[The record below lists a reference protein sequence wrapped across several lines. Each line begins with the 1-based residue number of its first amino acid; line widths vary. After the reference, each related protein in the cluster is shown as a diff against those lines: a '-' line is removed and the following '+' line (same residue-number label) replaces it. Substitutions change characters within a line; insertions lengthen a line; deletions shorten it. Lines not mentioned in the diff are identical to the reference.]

1 MSPLLAVAEALR
13 ERAPASRFLFLGGRR
28 GLEADLVPA
37 SGIPFHAVPM
47 PSLRDPD
54 SRASLITRAALL
66 APSVLD
72 ALVRIAA
79 FRPQVCC
86 TSGGLV
92 ALPIVVAARALRV
105 PVYLWEGNVVPGR
118 VNRLLAGW
126 SQRIG
131 ATFDASLSFLPR
143 DRTHVSGDPIRS
155 SLLRWRAPEAR
166 TVLDLDEGHVVL
178 VSGGSQGSERINE
191 AVLGALAQLLR
202 RATVIHLT
210 GGAHLGRA
218 EAKKASLPPDLA
230 RRYRPHAFL
239 RDQMGAALAA
249 ADLVVGRAGSS
260 SIAEPLA
267 FGKPLVLV
275 PFGAAASGHQAA
287 NARAIQDGGA
297 AEVIRE
303 SQLDSDRLAAVL
315 IGLLDDPP
323 RLARM
328 SSAARALGRPN
339 AAELVAGELLSLGG
353 CA

>member
-1 MSPLLAVAEALR
+1 VSPLLAVAEALR
-13 ERAPASRFLFLGGRR
+13 ERDPETRFLFLGGRR

-37 SGIPFHAVPM
+37 TGIPFHATPM

-54 SRASLITRAALL
+54 SRTSLIARGALL
-66 APSVLD
+66 LPSVLD
-72 ALVRIAA
+72 ALARVVA
-79 FRPQVCC
+79 FRPDVCC

-92 ALPIVVAARALRV
+92 SFPIVVAARIWRV

-118 VNRLLAGW
+118 VNRMLSRW

-131 ATFDASLSFLPR
+131 ATFDASAEFLPR
-143 DRTHVSGDPIRS
+143 DRTHVSGDPIRR
-155 SLLRWRAPEAR
+155 SLLRWKDYEAR
-166 TVLDLDEGHVVL
+166 TVLNIDHGHVVL
-178 VSGGSQGSERINE
+178 VSGGSQGSERIND
-191 AVLGALAQLLR
+191 AVLGALPQLLA

-218 EAKKASLPPDLA
+218 EAKKAALPKELA
-230 RRYRPHAFL
+230 ERYRPYAFL
-239 RDQMGAALAA
+239 RDEMGAALAA
-249 ADLVVGRAGSS
+249 ADLVIGRAGAS

-287 NARAIQDGGA
+287 NARAIQESGA

-303 SQLDSDRLAAVL
+303 GQLDAERLAAVVV
-315 IGLLDDPP
+315 GLLNDPA

-328 SSAARALGRPN
+328 SSSARALGRPH
-339 AAELVAGELLSLGG
+339 AADTVATELLRLGG

>member
-13 ERAPASRFLFLGGRR
+13 ERDGAVTFLFLGGRR
-28 GLEADLVPA
+28 GLEADIVPA
-37 SGIPFHAVPM
+37 SGIAFHATPM

-54 SRASLITRAALL
+54 SWLSLVSRGALL
-66 APSVLD
+66 VPSVLD
-72 ALVRIAA
+72 ALIRIAT
-79 FRPQVCC
+79 FRPHVCC

-92 ALPIVVAARALRV
+92 SLPVVLAARLLRV

-131 ATFDASLSFLPR
+131 ATFDASASFLPR
-143 DRTHVSGDPIRS
+143 DRTHVSGDPIRR
-155 SLLRWRAPEAR
+155 SLLRWRGPEAR
-166 TVLDLDEGHVVL
+166 TVLKLDHGHVVL
-178 VSGGSQGSERINE
+178 ASGGSQGSERIND
-191 AVLGALAQLLR
+191 AVMGALGQLLR

-210 GGAHLGRA
+210 GGAHIGRA
-218 EAKKASLPPDLA
+218 EARKATLA
-230 RRYRPHAFL
+230 PELAERYRPYAFL
-239 RDQMGAALAA
+239 RDEMGAALAA
-249 ADLVVGRAGSS
+249 ADLVIGRAGAS

-275 PFGAAASGHQAA
+275 PFGAAASGHQEA
-287 NARAIQDGGA
+287 NARAIQETGA

-303 SQLDSDRLAAVL
+303 SELDGERLAAVIL
-315 IGLLDDPP
+315 GLLDDPP

-339 AAELVAGELLSLGG
+339 AAGTVATELLKLGR
-353 CA
+353 CS